1 MSDTLIPMSGN
12 GCSSLGLT
20 SGDMNHVPNSAA
32 NSSGPNIGANSLVT
46 DANSALC
53 GGQLQRCPSFSNEG
67 YTRLPTSPISFSSN
81 FSGSVIDGCST
92 VQQNPSLAQI
102 QKQGLSGATSQLT
115 QQDLGSLMNAQ
126 KKPRVDGRHEDA
138 LQRQLIQQLLQGHEP
153 IQAQGQQNMQLQAI
167 LQQQRLLQ
175 QQQRQRQQQQIIQS
189 FSHMQRGPMGNLQQQ
204 HLQSQAL
211 QLSIPVKQTIDN
223 GICYRKLMQYLYH
236 KRHRPHDNT
245 ILYWR
250 KFVSEYFA
258 LQAKKRWCL
267 SLYENMG
274 NHALGIFAQLA
285 IDAWQCD
292 ICGSKSGKGFEATF
306 EVLPR
311 LLQIKFDG
319 GVIDENLFLDMPH
332 ECRLPSGIMV
342 LKFEKAVEETVYEH
356 VHIIHEGQLRILF
369 TPELKVFMIFVH
381 RGIQGVLHWW
391 RLRIGVSL
399 PVGEEP
405 DSGHLPF
412 ERPIWG
418 RIPRIEV
425 FFAQVSYQ
433 SSQDLWSTGH
443 CGSHVQSLRYHHVYD
458 INLLQALVQDCAR
471 MWWGSCSDSA
481 TMVNQLLQVAQKYQA
496 TIAGNNSSVVS
507 HQDLQASCNMLA
519 ATGRQLVKT
528 LDLQAVNDLG
538 FSKRY
543 FRCLQIAEVVSSM
556 KDLIDYSLEQKIGAI
571 ESLKNYPRQAAVE
584 IKKVKLEGQ
593 LSNHSLSGDP
603 GSLDK
608 DVKIPPGLNSYMND
622 NLSTSLFANSD
633 HQGVHALNNYQNVL
647 RNTMNMKQNV
657 LQQEASSSLS
667 KSLLQQEAS
676 SSLSKALLQQEATTS
691 LSKSRNAHPM
701 QFPGSG
707 SSHPTDASN
716 NNLPGQHQQQPP
728 LDGCLPL
735 QNNLNGPLVNQQMQ
749 QHVIH
754 QMLQEMMN
762 NSKETPQQSTAPRAN
777 TNLAA
782 GDANGCD
789 TMSMPTRIDT
799 GSFRNA
805 LEMQNNATALRKDGT
820 VAVPC
825 RNDSFKSAAT
835 ASIPSISGNSLNSRL
850 ELLENLDF
858 AEVDQIAQEFIDG
871 GMFDGDSW

>member
-1 MSDTLIPMSGN
+1 MPSRIRRVRGFSLLYSVNFFADLLRPSRLPSLVVFLSDGGQMSDTLIPMSGN

-20 SGDMNHVPNSAA
+20 SGDMNHIPNSAA

-204 HLQSQAL
+204 HLQPQAL

-332 ECRLPSGIMV
+332 EYRLPSGIM
-342 LKFEKAVEETVYEH
+342 
-356 VHIIHEGQLRILF
+356 
-369 TPELKVFMIFVH
+369 VFMIFVH

-399 PVGEEP
+399 PVG
-405 DSGHLPF
+405 
-412 ERPIWG
+412 
-418 RIPRIEV
+418 
-425 FFAQVSYQ
+425 
-433 SSQDLWSTGH
+433 
-443 CGSHVQSLRYHHVYD
+443 GSHVQSLRYHHVYD
-458 INLLQALVQDCAR
+458 IILLQALVQDCAR

-584 IKKVKLEGQ
+584 IKKVRLEGGQ

-622 NLSTSLFANSD
+622 NLSTSQIANSD

-676 SSLSKALLQQEATTS
+676 SSSSKALLQQEATTS

-762 NSKETPQQSTAPRAN
+762 NSKETPRQSTVPRAN

-805 LEMQNNATALRKDGT
+805 LEMQNHATALHKDGT

>member
-369 TPELKVFMIFVH
+369 TPELKILLWEFCSRRHEEFLS
-381 RGIQGVLHWW
+381 R
-391 RLRIGVSL
+391 RLL
-399 PVGEEP
+399 AP
-405 DSGHLPF
+405 
-412 ERPIWG
+412 
-418 RIPRIEV
+418 
-425 FFAQVSYQ
+425 Q
-433 SSQDLWSTGH
+433 
-443 CGSHVQSLRYHHVYD
+443 
-458 INLLQALVQDCAR
+458 
-471 MWWGSCSDSA
+471 
-481 TMVNQLLQVAQKYQA
+481 VNQLLQVAQKYQA

-571 ESLKNYPRQAAVE
+571 DFFTESLKNYPRQAAVE

>member
-1 MSDTLIPMSGN
+1 MSGN
-12 GCSSLGLT
+12 GYSGLGLA
-20 SGDMNHVPNSAA
+20 SGDMNHIPNSAA

-53 GGQLQRCPSFSNEG
+53 GGQLQRCTSFSNEA
-67 YTRLPTSPISFSSN
+67 YTRLPASPISFSSN

-175 QQQRQRQQQQIIQS
+175 QQQRQQQQQQQIIQS
-189 FSHMQRGPMGNLQQQ
+189 FSHMQRGPMRNLQQQ

-211 QLSIPVKQTIDN
+211 QLSIPVKQTSDN

-267 SLYENMG
+267 SMYENMG

-356 VHIIHEGQLRILF
+356 LHIIHEGQLRILF
-369 TPELKVFMIFVH
+369 TPELKILLWEFCSRRHEEFLS
-381 RGIQGVLHWW
+381 R
-391 RLRIGVSL
+391 RLL
-399 PVGEEP
+399 AP
-405 DSGHLPF
+405 
-412 ERPIWG
+412 
-418 RIPRIEV
+418 
-425 FFAQVSYQ
+425 Q
-433 SSQDLWSTGH
+433 
-443 CGSHVQSLRYHHVYD
+443 
-458 INLLQALVQDCAR
+458 
-471 MWWGSCSDSA
+471 
-481 TMVNQLLQVAQKYQA
+481 VNQLLQVAQKYQA
-496 TIAGNNSSVVS
+496 TITGNNSSGVS
-507 HQDLQASCNMLA
+507 HQDLQASCDMLA

-593 LSNHSLSGDP
+593 LSSHSLSGDP

-608 DVKIPPGLNSYMND
+608 DVKIPPGLNSYMNN
-622 NLSTSLFANSD
+622 NLSTSLIANSN
-633 HQGVHALNNYQNVL
+633 HQGVHALNNYQNML

-676 SSLSKALLQQEATTS
+676 SSLSKALLQQEASSSLSKSLLQQEASSSLSKALLQQEASSS

-707 SSHPTDASN
+707 SSRLTDASN
-716 NNLPGQHQQQPP
+716 NNLPVQHQQQPP

-762 NSKETPQQSTAPRAN
+762 NSKETPQQSTVPHAN
-777 TNLAA
+777 ANLVA
-782 GDANGCD
+782 GDGNGCD

-805 LEMQNNATALRKDGT
+805 LEMQNHTTALHKDGT

-835 ASIPSISGNSLNSRL
+835 ASIPSISGNSLNSRP